1 MDLPSNRHRVRRT
14 TVKFPI
20 LRIAL
25 MLTVL
30 CFVPALMAQT
40 TGQWL
45 VEKHDDG
52 AQLSFQY
59 TNSTVGDHYS
69 SNWSNSDDPAK
80 LGIAD
85 VLKQQ
90 GHVAFDIVRP
100 AGTFHCEGWM
110 NAGKGSGHFTFS
122 PNAQFSAELA
132 KRGLGTPE
140 ERQSLR
146 MAISNVGLS
155 LVDALKSNGYTFN
168 LDAFVRAATHG
179 VNEQYLSEMKA
190 AGLKPESLEELVR
203 MRDHGVTAD
212 YVRELQAAGYKG
224 LSYSEMVRMRDHGV
238 NASYVRELASVGVKN
253 LSAQEIVRMRDHGVT
268 ADYAKQLASVGLKG
282 LDGDSMARM
291 RDHGVSAEFAAEIK
305 RDAYPDITSE
315 QLVRLRDHGVSA
327 EFVKENAKGNSVEE
341 VIRMHDTGARKH
353 DMI

>member
-1 MDLPSNRHRVRRT
+1 MRFTS
-14 TVKFPI
+14 

-25 MLTVL
+25 ILIVL
-30 CFVPALMAQT
+30 CLVPALMAQT

-45 VEKHDDG
+45 VEKHSDG

-59 TNSTVGDHYS
+59 SGTGGDHYS

-90 GHVAFDIVRP
+90 GHVAFDLVRP

-110 NAGKGSGHFTFS
+110 KDGKGSGHFTFA

-132 KRGLGTPE
+132 KRGLGTPD

-155 LVDALKSNGYTFN
+155 LVDALKNSGYTFS

-179 VNEQYLSEMKA
+179 VNEQYFSEMKS

-203 MRDHGVTAD
+203 MRDHGITG
-212 YVRELQAAGYKG
+212 E
-224 LSYSEMVRMRDHGV
+224 
-238 NASYVRELASVGVKN
+238 YVRELAKVGIKN
-253 LSAQEIVRMRDHGVT
+253 LAAQEIVRMRDHGVT
-268 ADYAKQLASVGLKG
+268 ADYAKQLASAGLKG
-282 LDGDSMARM
+282 LDGDSMARL
-291 RDHGVSAEFAAEIK
+291 RDHGVSADFAAEIK
-305 RDAYPDITSE
+305 RNAYPDITSE

-353 DMI
+353 DMRDMI